1 MKINPTGM
9 FAEATMSVAA
19 AERAFS
25 TRLRRFRAADGTTF
39 IAPEVR
45 GAPARRACGCR
56 SGLRGVATGIVGLD
70 TRRLSARPPLRD
82 SGPARHRYR
91 ADRHAHVAAGQP
103 ASGYLPVTGTPA
115 GCAGGLSSGGFTPN
129 QYLSAYDYAPLRQAG
144 LAGQGERVA
153 LIEIDGFKYS
163 DIKAFAQCFG
173 LDIPR
178 LSTFYVGSNRA
189 LPPGGETT
197 LDLEVLDA
205 VAPRL
210 DSIEIYENSGNASD
224 VTRSLVLPLIA
235 PGAKPQIVSASL
247 GLCEPYMRAA
257 FGLSGIKAVERDVE
271 LAAATGITLVA
282 SSGDQGSAACVD
294 GKGHVDRPRR
304 PSATPPPRPGS
315 PRSAEPTLCSRPA
328 TRSCSSRSGTTPTSS
343 WRPAAAVSARC
354 SPGRPTRAM
363 SSAGTRRA
371 VPDVSMLADVAPGYA
386 VYCTATADPN
396 CASSPWHTVGG
407 TSAAAPLLAGGTAL
421 VNQDLHRH
429 KREFLGFMNPLLYAI
444 GSSPQSASVFSD
456 VTAIGNDIGPY
467 IPGGNGQ
474 PLGCCTATP
483 GFDEASG
490 WGSVNLANLD
500 GIARAGAAQVRRRV
514 RGHPPA
520 PESDPRTAR

>member
-1 MKINPTGM
+1 M

-25 TRLRRFRAADGTTF
+25 TRLRRFRAADGSTF
-39 IAPEVR
+39 IAPE
-45 GAPARRACGCR
+45 
-56 SGLRGVATGIVGLD
+56 LRGTASAAGVRVPAGLHGRGHRDRRPRHPAAERAAAAARLGACPSTATAQ
-70 TRRLSARPPLRD
+70 TAMRTC
-82 SGPARHRYR
+82 
-91 ADRHAHVAAGQP
+91 AAGQP

-129 QYLSAYDYAPLRQAG
+129 QYLNAYDYAPLRQAG

-163 DIKAFAQCFG
+163 DIKAFARCFG

-178 LSTFYVGSNRA
+178 LSTFYVGSSHA

-247 GLCEPYMRAA
+247 GLCEPFMRAA
-257 FGLSGIKAVERDVE
+257 FGLAGIKAVERDIE

-294 GKGHVDRPRR
+294 GKGNVVDQ
-304 PSATPPPRPGS
+304 
-315 PRSAEPTLCSRPA
+315 L
-328 TRSCSSRSGTTPTSS
+328 
-343 WRPAAAVSARC
+343 AVSY
-354 SPGRPTRAM
+354 P
-363 SSAGTRRA
+363 
-371 VPDVSMLADVAPGYA
+371 
-386 VYCTATADPN
+386 
-396 CASSPWHTVGG
+396 ASSPWITSVGG
-407 TSAAAPLLAGGTAL
+407 TNLVLSPSNTIQQQPVWNDTEHPARGRGRGLQRRVRPPVLPEPRRQREHVGRCPTSRCSPTSLRATRCTARRPRTRSAPLTHGTRWAAPAPPRRCWPVEWRWST
-421 VNQDLHRH
+421 R
-429 KREFLGFMNPLLYAI
+429 
-444 GSSPQSASVFSD
+444 
-456 VTAIGNDIGPY
+456 T
-467 IPGGNGQ
+467 
-474 PLGCCTATP
+474 CTATS
-483 GFDEASG
+483 AS
-490 WGSVNLANLD
+490 SSA
-500 GIARAGAAQVRRRV
+500 
-514 RGHPPA
+514 
-520 PESDPRTAR
+520 S